1 MKIFGRNIGRA
12 ASPDEASAGEY
23 MDRTRMSFGDHLEEL
38 RLRLILS
45 LLGVVIG
52 AVIGLLAAKPIMNAI
67 FQPLYAVQERHH
79 LPTQLLGST
88 PQAGFSVYMKVGLL
102 SGVILAG
109 PWLLYQAWQFVASGL
124 YPKEQRFARR
134 FVPASAGL
142 FVAGVLFMYFIA
154 LPIVLNFFVGFNK
167 SFAASYGG
175 ITPFQKML
183 LGDDH
188 GDATPSDKAAA
199 STAEAADKSP
209 ASRIPI
215 LENDPQDPQPGDIW
229 FNRDSRVLSVQG
241 AEERWSVPLIAGQH
255 RAIITGDFTV
265 DSYTSF
271 VLMMALAFGLAF
283 QLPIAV
289 VFLAWTGIVSVTQ
302 MRKSRRIII
311 LIIFIAAAVLT
322 PPDVFSQMLLAI
334 PMCGLFEI
342 GLLIARSFERRREQ
356 A

>member
-1 MKIFGRNIGRA
+1 MKILGRNIGRA
-12 ASPDEASAGEY
+12 ANPDDASAGEY

-38 RLRLILS
+38 RLRLMLG
-45 LLGVVIG
+45 LLGVVVG
-52 AVIGLLAAKPIMNAI
+52 AVIGLLSAKPIMTLL
-67 FQPLYAVQERHH
+67 FQPLFAVQDRHH

-134 FVPASAGL
+134 FVPASGGL
-142 FVAGVLFMYFIA
+142 FILGVLFMYMVA
-154 LPIVLNFFVGFNK
+154 LPIVLNFFVAFNK
-167 SFAASYGG
+167 SFAASYNG
-175 ITPFQKML
+175 ITPFQKLL
-183 LGDDH
+183 LGDEEGEAGSKDGATNPGEKA
-188 GDATPSDKAAA
+188 GDTPA
-199 STAEAADKSP
+199 P
-209 ASRIPI
+209 RIPI
-215 LENDPQDPQPGDIW
+215 LENDPKAPQPGDIW
-229 FNRDSRVLSVQG
+229 FNRQSRILSVQG
-241 AEERWSVPLIAGQH
+241 DAERWSVPLIAGAR

-271 VLMMALAFGLAF
+271 VLMLALAFGLAF

-289 VFLAWTGIVSVTQ
+289 LFLAWTGIVSVAQ

-311 LIIFIAAAVLT
+311 LIIFIVAAVLT

-342 GLLIARSFERRREQ
+342 GLLIARSVERRREQ

>member
-12 ASPDEASAGEY
+12 ASSDDASAGEY

-38 RLRLILS
+38 RLRLVLG
-45 LLGVVIG
+45 LLGVVVG
-52 AVIGLLAAKPIMNAI
+52 AVVGLLASQTIMTWI
-67 FQPLYAVQERHH
+67 FQPLFAVQDRHH

-142 FVAGVLFMYFIA
+142 FILGVLFMYLIA
-154 LPIVLNFFVGFNK
+154 LPIVLNFFVAFNK
-167 SFAASYGG
+167 SFAASYEG
-175 ITPFQKML
+175 ITPFQKLL
-183 LGDDH
+183 LGDDDGAAPSEDAGVKPGETA
-188 GDATPSDKAAA
+188 GDL
-199 STAEAADKSP
+199 P

-215 LENDPQDPQPGDIW
+215 LDRDPNDPHAGDIW

-241 AEERWSVPLIAGQH
+241 EAERWSVPLIAGPR

-271 VLMMALAFGLAF
+271 VLMLALAFGLAF

-289 VFLAWTGIVSVTQ
+289 MFLAWTGIVSVGQ
-302 MRKSRRIII
+302 MRKSRRIVI
-311 LIIFIAAAVLT
+311 LIIFIVAAVLT

-342 GLLIARSFERRREQ
+342 GLLIARSVERRREQ
-356 A
+356 P